1 MIEKRTTTLSLWAGR
16 ILSAL
21 VVAILLADAAVNL
34 FAPQLLKAE
43 MAAVGFPAELA
54 PVLAA
59 LMLICAAVYAFPRTA
74 VLGAIL
80 VTGFFG
86 GALCLHLRIGEI
98 GSPPQLVS
106 LLIAVLAWAGLFL
119 RDARV
124 RAILPLRRVA

>member
-54 PVLAA
+54 PILAA

>member
-34 FAPQLLKAE
+34 FAPQLLQAE

-54 PVLAA
+54 PTLAV
-59 LMLICAAVYAFPRTA
+59 LMLICAAAYAFPRTA

-86 GALCLHLRIGEI
+86 GALCLHLRVGEI

-106 LLIAVLAWAGLFL
+106 LLIGILAWAGLFL

-124 RAILPLRRVA
+124 RAILPLRRLA

>member
-1 MIEKRTTTLSLWAGR
+1 MIEKQPTTFAVWAGR

-21 VVAILLADAAVNL
+21 VVVILLADAAVNL
-34 FAPQLLKAE
+34 LAPELLKTE

-54 PVLAA
+54 PVLGV
-59 LMLICAAVYAFPRTA
+59 LMLLCAAVYAYPRTS

-86 GALCLHLRIGEI
+86 GALCLHLRVGEI
-98 GSPPQLVS
+98 GSPPQIIS
-106 LLIAVLAWAGLFL
+106 LSIGVLAWAGLFL

-124 RAILPLRRVA
+124 RAVLPLRQFA